1 MADEPLGVLELEDNL
16 ADVERPPD
24 IPAGRYVGEVQ
35 DIQMGVSQGK
45 GNQYY
50 SVRIVI
56 PNDQIPADLREHYP
70 DGTTLSWN
78 RQIVPQRGDRRA
90 LYNLR
95 KMIESF
101 GLDSNTTSIDPN
113 EWMGRRVKL
122 LVGPG
127 NLYQGER
134 RMEIKALEATGDEEV
149 ARAAPERGAAIEKE
163 KKAAAG
169 GRRGR

>member
-16 ADVERPPD
+16 ANVERPPD
-24 IPAGRYVGEVQ
+24 IPAGRYIGEVQ
-35 DIQMGVSQGK
+35 DVQMGVSQGK

-56 PNDQIPADLREHYP
+56 PSDQISADLREHYP
-70 DGTTLSWN
+70 DGATLSWN

-95 KMIESF
+95 KMIEAF
-101 GLDSNTTSIDPN
+101 GLDSNTASIDPN
-113 EWMGRRVKL
+113 EWMGRRVRIS
-122 LVGPG
+122 VGPG

-134 RMEIKALEATGDEEV
+134 RMEIKSLEPTGEDETPKPRQATSRTE
-149 ARAAPERGAAIEKE
+149 P
-163 KKAAAG
+163 KKTTA
-169 GRRGR
+169 RRGR

>member
-24 IPAGRYVGEVQ
+24 IPAGRYIGEVQ

-70 DGTTLSWN
+70 DGATMSWN

-95 KMIESF
+95 KMIEAF

-134 RMEIKALEATGDEEV
+134 RMEIKSLEQTGEDETTQT
-149 ARAAPERGAAIEKE
+149 RRGAATPRAAEP
-163 KKAAAG
+163 KKAAS
-169 GRRGR
+169 RRGR